1 MNKPI
6 KYTLIALGGIASAP
20 IIIFALGLFTY
31 VFTLAQWLINGYDNY
46 KPKTRAELERHIFFE
61 TSRQYGAFTNL
72 QYGRMHY
79 FNEETGVYEGSR
91 HGESY
96 TPRPGDK
103 YYTYKILGAMPIDAV
118 FDSNDNV
125 ITVFQTFDH

>member
-6 KYTLIALGGIASAP
+6 KYVLITIGSIATVPVAVFSFLL
-20 IIIFALGLFTY
+20 FAY
-31 VFTLAQWLINGYDNY
+31 VLTLAQWLINGYDNI
-46 KPKTRAELERHIFFE
+46 KPKTKIDLERHLFLE

-72 QYGRMHY
+72 QYGLMHHL
-79 FNEETGVYEGSR
+79 NENTGVYEGAR
-91 HGESY
+91 REEDY
-96 TPRPGDK
+96 IPKPGDK
-103 YYTYKILGAMPIDAV
+103 YFTYIILGVMPIDAV